1 MFLNLDA
8 CVFLKDKFIMFH
20 FKIKEKTNPK
30 NHFVFTQMSELLIA
44 FPSCE
49 VCEND
54 TVLAFLDLFSYLKLQ
69 ALQSHFENEIS
80 LRIELS
86 VSLRRV
92 ILHFCK
98 STGNIMQTSIYCLL
112 WNWDQN
118 S

>member
-30 NHFVFTQMSELLIA
+30 NDFVFIA
-44 FPSCE
+44 LPSCE
-49 VCEND
+49 IYEND

-69 ALQSHFENEIS
+69 ALESHFENEIS
-80 LRIELS
+80 LRTELS

>member
-30 NHFVFTQMSELLIA
+30 NDFVFIA
-44 FPSCE
+44 LPSCE
-49 VCEND
+49 IYEND

-69 ALQSHFENEIS
+69 ALESHFENEVS
-80 LRIELS
+80 LRTELS
-86 VSLRRV
+86 VSLRGV